1 MEVTLKTDSPPP
13 TPVCSGSES
22 GLGRSQE
29 CEPPTV
35 CHQSRSQWDQSVSAG
50 SSTIL
55 YHYYLVA
62 SLLPPTRHL
71 DSTQSVGLDS
81 SNTGIPSRLDWSCLL
96 LPYQA
101 KYWENFKICIKIQS
115 WLLPFL
121 SDCMETATP
130 IWIWFCE
137 NTISLNLFKVVFV
150 IAKTNS
156 MNYL

>member
-1 MEVTLKTDSPPP
+1 MKNHLFTFLCHYCTLTLHFTCISCQGKRGRNNHEYDPLHQMEVTLKTDSPPP

-50 SSTIL
+50 TSTIL

-115 WLLPFL
+115 
-121 SDCMETATP
+121 
-130 IWIWFCE
+130 
-137 NTISLNLFKVVFV
+137 
-150 IAKTNS
+150 
-156 MNYL
+156 